1 MGYTP
6 AFDTL
11 YTGTLFG
18 KWPTAAVW
26 ASLLPLINAR
36 GEINL
41 SYEAI
46 SGMTGWPMNLLRQ
59 GIEALC
65 QPDPHSQ
72 SKAEGGRRL
81 VPIDPGREWGWRAV
95 NVAIYRQKASG
106 ANQVLDGRNAEKV
119 RRYKER
125 HRETPPDTN
134 GTPTHTQTHTHTQT
148 EEKNPTAVAKRDA
161 PTWFPDFKAAYP
173 KRGGDQPW
181 RSAGRSASA
190 RLAEGHTPTEFIEG
204 AKRYAAYIRAV
215 GKEGTEFVKQ
225 ASTFLGPDKPFLEP
239 WDLPAT
245 KADAR
250 FAMNAET
257 AVKWAEETL

>member
-11 YTGTLFG
+11 YAGTLYG
-18 KWPTAAVW
+18 KWPAAAVW
-26 ASLLPLINAR
+26 ASLLPLVSRHGTIDY
-36 GEINL
+36 
-41 SYEAI
+41 SFEAI
-46 SGMTGWPMNLLRQ
+46 AGMTGWPMELLKR
-59 GIEALC
+59 GIEDLC
-65 QPDPHSQ
+65 QPDPASR
-72 SKAEGGRRL
+72 SSAEEGRRL
-81 VPIDPGREWGWRAV
+81 VLIDEGRTWGWRVVNHGLYREKARKQFHNEAAV
-95 NVAIYRQKASG
+95 NSG
-106 ANQVLDGRNAEKV
+106 ANAERMKT
-119 RRYKER
+119 RRDQTR
-125 HRETPPDTN
+125 PDATDS
-134 GTPTHTQTHTHTQT
+134 HTQTHTHTQT